1 MAEATGT
8 PNVQLEVP
16 TPPAPPGGL
25 LGGYFRLMI
34 GFAGVS
40 TAVIVGI
47 MLVQI
52 VARYIFNSSLI
63 WAEELC
69 RYILVWQTFLLI
81 GIAYHQGELAILEIL
96 NGHVS
101 PKVRLII
108 RLMAYIPVAW
118 FLILLI
124 QHGIV
129 HAGRFSRQTIPAID
143 FIWTSIT
150 GHAAGLTVFWI
161 YVAVPVGCTIL
172 LMHLVFGIIDETRR
186 ALSSSTAD
194 RAA

>member
-1 MAEATGT
+1 MAKPEGAHDAF
-8 PNVQLEVP
+8 PEVP
-16 TPPAPPGGL
+16 VPPPPPGGL
-25 LGGYFRLMI
+25 LGVYFRFMI

-40 TAVIVGI
+40 TGIVVAI

-81 GIAYHQGELAILEIL
+81 GIAYHQGELAILDIL
-96 NGHVS
+96 SGHVS
-101 PKVRLII
+101 PKVRLAL
-108 RLMAYIPVAW
+108 RLMAYIPVAF
-118 FLILLI
+118 FLVLLI

-143 FIWTSIT
+143 FIWTSLT
-150 GHAAGLTVFWI
+150 GHGAGLTVFWI

-172 LMHLVFGIIDETRR
+172 LLHLAFGLIDEVRR
-186 ALSSSTAD
+186 AFGTAPKEH
-194 RAA
+194 AA

>member
-1 MAEATGT
+1 MADAAGA
-8 PNVQLEVP
+8 PDVQLEVP
-16 TPPAPPGGL
+16 TPPPPPGGL
-25 LGGYFRLMI
+25 LGGYFRVMI

-40 TAVIVGI
+40 TGIIVAI

-81 GIAYHQGELAILEIL
+81 GIAYHQGELAILDIL
-96 NGHVS
+96 SGHVS
-101 PKVRLII
+101 PRVRLAL
-108 RLMAYIPVAW
+108 RLLAYIPVAW

-150 GHAAGLTVFWI
+150 GHGAGLTVFWI
-161 YVAVPVGCTIL
+161 YVAVPVGCSIL
-172 LMHLVFGIIDETRR
+172 LLHLIFGMIDEIRR
-186 ALSSSTAD
+186 AFGRDTGE